1 MNLSFPEPDEGRTRS
16 HRGLTLIMSVLL
28 AAIALLAASAP
39 PASAAPVDRLQVSA
53 DVRQVDLPA
62 LDCATAR
69 FTLLLHNPT
78 GQAVYGDAWLSID
91 GPVRLSRKLVSSYL
105 PPGFTLTAP
114 ITLTVPYGTTP
125 GSWPITLTAG
135 RDTDQVT
142 VDVVPPPDNGNV
154 ALSATPS
161 MSSIHG
167 RFSPCGTNDG
177 DTDSAHWA
185 TFTGWN
191 DATSRTWPDW
201 VTYQLVEPAE
211 IDRVVLHTLDS
222 AAEPASRYGLSD
234 WDVQVWQDGAWV
246 TVAEVRGNRQGVVT
260 STFAAVTTKAVR
272 ILCWGNN
279 NGDYSRIIEVEIYDS
294 SVP

>member
-1 MNLSFPEPDEGRTRS
+1 M
-16 HRGLTLIMSVLL
+16 
-28 AAIALLAASAP
+28 AALLATLTLLATTAT
-39 PASAAPVDRLQVSA
+39 PASAAGPADRLQVSA
-53 DVRQVDLPA
+53 DLQQVDLAA

-78 GQAVYGDAWLSID
+78 NQAVYGDAWLSID

-114 ITLTVPYGTTP
+114 ITLTVPYGTDP

-135 RDTDQVT
+135 RDSAQVR

-154 ALSATPS
+154 ALAATPTV
-161 MSSIHG
+161 SSIHG
-167 RFSPCGTNDG
+167 RFTPCGTNDG
-177 DTDSAHWA
+177 DIDSSHWA
-185 TFTGWN
+185 VFTGWN

-201 VTYQLVEPAE
+201 AAYDLAEPAE
-211 IDRVVLHTLDS
+211 VDRVVLYTLDS

-234 WDVQVWQDGAWV
+234 WDVQVWRDGDWA
-246 TVAEVRGNRQGVVT
+246 TVAEVRGNKQGVVT
-260 STFAAVTTKAVR
+260 TTFPAVTTDKVR

-279 NGDYSRIIEVEIYDS
+279 NADYSRIVETEIY
-294 SVP
+294 